1 MEDKKRTRKPDP
13 GRRLLPCD
21 FRKYLALE
29 DTEKIID
36 ENSGGVRGF
45 FQFPKQLKGIQ
56 DINIKDF
63 LVFYFDRKEDY
74 ELVRSFFEK
83 PSHAR
88 AHPILDE
95 LKLVSL
101 VKEKIGG

>member
-1 MEDKKRTRKPDP
+1 MADKKRTRKPDP

-36 ENSGGVRGF
+36 ESSGGARGF

-56 DINIKDF
+56 DLNIRDF
-63 LVFYFDRKEDY
+63 LVFYFDSKEDY
-74 ELVRSFFEK
+74 EVARAFFEK

-95 LKLVSL
+95 KKLVSL
-101 VKEKIGG
+101 VREKIGG